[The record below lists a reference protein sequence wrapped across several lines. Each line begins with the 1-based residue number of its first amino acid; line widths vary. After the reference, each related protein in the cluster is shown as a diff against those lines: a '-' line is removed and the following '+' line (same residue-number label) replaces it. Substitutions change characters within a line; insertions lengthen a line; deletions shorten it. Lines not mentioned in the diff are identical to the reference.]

1 MNMNA
6 FFKKLW
12 QAREEA
18 EAQEQKIR
26 DQEEEQ
32 DRKDADAKAKAR
44 EEEEAERR
52 AAAAEAAEV
61 EDSIQRE
68 ADEDRAREDLDE
80 VERPLPQQEQEV
92 GGERWPD
99 LDPSPTYKDGI
110 DVIFDE
116 DREQEEQDRATF
128 ADGSPVTFDY
138 RGRAQAPREVEDA
151 GHSASEVA
159 DGESYRATYLREID
173 DESRA
178 RMRYEREQEA
188 AGVVLGN
195 ELEDQYVEQATREW
209 IGEGEQAPAQ
219 EVTGLEQPVPEPS
232 QNPVPA
238 PAPSQ
243 AADLDDDLE
252 ME

>member
-1 MNMNA
+1 MNLNA

-12 QAREEA
+12 QSRAEA

-26 DQEEEQ
+26 EQEEQ
-32 DRKDADAKAKAR
+32 DRKDADAKKAR
-44 EEEEAERR
+44 EEEAERR
-52 AAAAEAAEV
+52 AAAAEAAE
-61 EDSIQRE
+61 I
-68 ADEDRAREDLDE
+68 
-80 VERPLPQQEQEV
+80 
-92 GGERWPD
+92 
-99 LDPSPTYKDGI
+99 
-110 DVIFDE
+110 
-116 DREQEEQDRATF
+116 
-128 ADGSPVTFDY
+128 
-138 RGRAQAPREVEDA
+138 EDA

-243 AADLDDDLE
+243 AADLDDELE